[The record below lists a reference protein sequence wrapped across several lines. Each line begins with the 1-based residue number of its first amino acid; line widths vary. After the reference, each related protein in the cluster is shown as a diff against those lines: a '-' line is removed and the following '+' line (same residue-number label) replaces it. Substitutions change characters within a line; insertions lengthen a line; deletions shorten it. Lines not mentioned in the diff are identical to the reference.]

1 MRRLLLRRRLV
12 PYNAREEH
20 IGHVDQ
26 DREGHNELDRSASE
40 QAGGERAAARRGE
53 QTQAL
58 QSDEYLDEEVALG
71 KDSSYHAI
79 QVEVVHL
86 DPEGPF
92 LSVVARAVEELTEL
106 AALAHEL
113 PHADEQIDG
122 VDNGFGEEATIDRAN
137 WAQLCQHEPVD
148 HVDEHGRKADDRQH
162 ERPPTIDENA

>member
-1 MRRLLLRRRLV
+1 MFKCATL
-12 PYNAREEH
+12 PHNTREEH
-20 IGHVDQ
+20 IWQVDQ
-26 DREGHNELDRSASE
+26 DRDGHNELGRSAE
-40 QAGGERAAARRGE
+40 QIGHTCTVARRGE

-71 KDSSYHAI
+71 KDSSHHAI

-122 VDNGFGEEATIDRAN
+122 VDDGFGEETTVDGPQ
-137 WAQLCQHEPVD
+137 WAQLGQHEHVD
-148 HVDEHGRKADDRQH
+148 HVDEHRCKADRG
-162 ERPPTIDENA
+162 